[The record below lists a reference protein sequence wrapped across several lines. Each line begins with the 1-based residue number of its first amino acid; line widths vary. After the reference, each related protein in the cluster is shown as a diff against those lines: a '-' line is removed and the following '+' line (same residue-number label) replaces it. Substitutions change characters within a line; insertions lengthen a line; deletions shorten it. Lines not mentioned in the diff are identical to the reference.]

1 MKIIARKSYQYLALA
16 IALLIFGGGALV
28 YGVLFITLKP
38 EGLVISDAIILIS
51 FGAAAIIASV
61 VFFILNGKNPKIIA
75 FYDGG
80 VFHFYD
86 FECKS
91 TNIKNADFIQKRN
104 KSGTLTVTTKDG
116 EHIYKNVK
124 NVKFAYDKLA
134 ILILKSEG
142 LLND

>member
-1 MKIIARKSYQYLALA
+1 MEIIARKSYQYLALA
-16 IALLIFGGGALV
+16 IALLIFGVGALV

-38 EGLVISDAIILIS
+38 EGLVISDAIILIV
-51 FGAAAIIASV
+51 FGAAALAVSV

-75 FYDGG
+75 YYDGFM
-80 VFHFYD
+80 FHFPD

-91 TNIKNADFIQKRN
+91 RTITDADFKQRRN
-104 KSGTLTVTTKDG
+104 KSGTLTVITKDG
-116 EHIYKNVK
+116 AHAFKNVK